1 MSGST
6 TGLGS
11 RAPAPRRRF
20 EAGTSAKRDRAVLA
34 VVLVTAFLTMLDNTV
49 VTTAAPSIAADLRV
63 DLPTLEWVATGYMVA
78 YAGLLL
84 AGGRLADRYGWPRT
98 LRAGLLVF
106 TIASLACGLP
116 ALPGAPAGSAA
127 TLIAARVVQGL
138 GAALLVPA
146 TLAAIAAGD
155 ERFRLRGAAG
165 WTASGAVALAAGP
178 VLGGVLSQHA
188 HWSWIFLINVPVGL
202 AALVVVRSTTTAQ
215 PVPAQGAHVRLDLP
229 GVATATVAL
238 LAFAYALSHGTGHG
252 WRDSS
257 VLVSALIAV
266 AAGVACL
273 LWERVARDPVID
285 PRLFAVRAFSGG
297 VAVQVLWGLG
307 VNGVFFY
314 TAIYLQQV
322 GGYSPALAGLAFV
335 AVAVAVAVVAP
346 FTPALVR
353 RYGPARVVAAGL
365 ALVAVGMV
373 AVALAGTGPVLLV
386 GALAVIGFGSALTVP
401 LGAVVLAAAP
411 ARQAG
416 VAGGM
421 FAVAREASGVLGIA
435 GIGVVVAGGNLARG
449 YPIGL
454 VLAATLVL
462 LGAVLGARLL
472 PGTEHASR

>member
-1 MSGST
+1 
-6 TGLGS
+6 
-11 RAPAPRRRF
+11 
-20 EAGTSAKRDRAVLA
+20 
-34 VVLVTAFLTMLDNTV
+34 
-49 VTTAAPSIAADLRV
+49 
-63 DLPTLEWVATGYMVA
+63 MVA

-84 AGGRLADRYGWPRT
+84 AGGRLADRYGWQRT

-116 ALPGAPAGSAA
+116 ALPGVPTGSAA

-202 AALVVVRSTTTAQ
+202 AALAVVRSTTA
-215 PVPAQGAHVRLDLP
+215 PRPAPAQVPHVRLDLP
-229 GVATATVAL
+229 GVAAATVAL
-238 LAFAYALSHGTGHG
+238 LAFAYALIRGTGHG
-252 WRDSS
+252 WRDGT
-257 VLVSALIAV
+257 VLGAALLAV

-322 GGYSPALAGLAFV
+322 GGYSPAHGGAGVRGDRGGGRGGRALHPRAWS
-335 AVAVAVAVVAP
+335 AGTAR
-346 FTPALVR
+346 PASSR
-353 RYGPARVVAAGL
+353 RVWRWSPWAWWPWRWPGPGPA
-365 ALVAVGMV
+365 
-373 AVALAGTGPVLLV
+373 LLV

-454 VLAATLVL
+454 VLAAALVL

-472 PGTEHASR
+472 PGAGHASR